1 MRFLL
6 LHYYE
11 NQRSMRC
18 FSIASESG
26 ALDLADV
33 MGRGRTAIVQYIGI
47 PTVILHAYSF
57 IDHRKLIFVRSRFNS
72 LNIFYNSLLRSIT
85 SKIIQFIT
93 FFLYFITD

>member
-1 MRFLL
+1 MIFLL

-33 MGRGRTAIVQYIGI
+33 MGRGRTAIVQYIG
-47 PTVILHAYSF
+47 TTNCYTSCLLFY
-57 IDHRKLIFVRSRFNS
+57 RSPETHIREKS
-72 LNIFYNSLLRSIT
+72 L
-85 SKIIQFIT
+85 
-93 FFLYFITD
+93 